1 MACTGSLG
9 FAGIALG
16 RSRIAGRSLALGKPA
31 GRRDT
36 IMTHDPVADMLTRL
50 RNAGMARHE
59 KLELPSSR
67 LKEKVLS
74 VLKEEGYIRDFEVTS
89 EKPVPKLKVYLK
101 YGPGRT
107 RAIKGIRQISKP
119 GLRVYAQKDE
129 IPRVLGGLGIA
140 VVSTSKGIMTD
151 RSARTMGLGGEVICY
166 VW

>member
-1 MACTGSLG
+1 
-9 FAGIALG
+9 
-16 RSRIAGRSLALGKPA
+16 
-31 GRRDT
+31 
-36 IMTHDPVADMLTRL
+36 MTHDPVADMLTRL

-59 KLELPSSR
+59 KVELPASR
-67 LKEKVLS
+67 LKEKVLL

-89 EKPVPKLKVYLK
+89 EKPVPKIKVYLK

-119 GLRVYAQKDE
+119 GLRVYAQKHE
-129 IPRVLGGLGIA
+129 VPRVLGGLGIA

-151 RSARTMGLGGEVICY
+151 RSARELGLGGEVICY

>member
-1 MACTGSLG
+1 
-9 FAGIALG
+9 
-16 RSRIAGRSLALGKPA
+16 
-31 GRRDT
+31 
-36 IMTHDPVADMLTRL
+36 MTHDPVADMLTRL

-59 KLELPSSR
+59 KVDVPASR
-67 LKEKVLS
+67 LKETVLQ
-74 VLKEEGYIRDFEVTS
+74 VLKDEGYIRDFEVTS
-89 EKPVPKLKVYLK
+89 EKPAPRIKVYLK

-119 GLRVYAQKDE
+119 GLRVYAQKHE

-151 RSARTMGLGGEVICY
+151 KSARALGLGGEVICY

>member
-1 MACTGSLG
+1 LGS
-9 FAGIALG
+9 AGIASG
-16 RSRIAGRSLALGKPA
+16 RSRIAGRSLASGKPA

-59 KLELPSSR
+59 KVELPSSR
-67 LKEKVLS
+67 LKERVLA
-74 VLKEEGYIRDFEVTS
+74 VLKEEGYIRDYEVTS
-89 EKPVPKLKVYLK
+89 DKPYPKLKVYLK

-151 RSARTMGLGGEVICY
+151 KSARSLGLGGEVICY